1 MADNDATISPLK
13 RIFFLND
20 CLVKVIHIN
29 KSSNIVII
37 YNVKEDKRQS
47 LLYTD
52 FKKHRKRAYT
62 VANAA
67 RLLNRSRLQ
76 FSKYIASGLIPA
88 PIADSIDGE
97 RGLQIK
103 AYYSEDHLF
112 EIREIM
118 STIHHGRPRSDGLVT
133 PRNVPTEQ
141 DLRSKMGDA
150 IMLYTRTSDG
160 RYIPT
165 WQENTW

>member
-1 MADNDATISPLK
+1 MSDEILPLK
-13 RIFFLND
+13 RIFFLNN

-29 KSSNIVII
+29 KASNIVLIN
-37 YNVKEDKRQS
+37 NVTENKRQS

-52 FKKHRKRAYT
+52 FKKFRKRAYT
-62 VANAA
+62 VANSA

-76 FSKYIASGLIPA
+76 FSKYIASGLIPP

-103 AYYSEDHLF
+103 AYYSEDHIF

-150 IMLYTRTSDG
+150 IMLYTKTEDG
-160 RYIPT
+160 RFIPT
-165 WQENTW
+165 WQEHTW